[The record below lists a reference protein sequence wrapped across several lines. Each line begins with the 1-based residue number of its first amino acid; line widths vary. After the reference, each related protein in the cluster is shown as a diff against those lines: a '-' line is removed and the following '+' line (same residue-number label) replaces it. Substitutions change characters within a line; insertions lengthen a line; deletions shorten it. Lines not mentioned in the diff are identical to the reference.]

1 MSAETGPGLPPRLA
15 ELCHQLSQPLTVARC
30 SLELAMGMAADNPAR
45 TEFLEDARQAVERM
59 AAIAASIRDY
69 RGE

>member
-1 MSAETGPGLPPRLA
+1 VSEERELPPRLA

-30 SLELAMGMAADNPAR
+30 SLELAQAMAADNPGR
-45 TEFLEDARQAVERM
+45 GELLEDARQAIERM
-59 AAIAASIRDY
+59 VAITAAIRDW